1 MGRIQQV
8 TSLVLWFITFQ
19 IALPFPAQNAFVGT
33 STSFNISLDA
43 QSINIPVA
51 SSLSKRFLSWF
62 DAVAKGSEL
71 LCRLENPDLLNDQS
85 TVTSVD
91 TLATSGWVATN
102 KAVDRDIYS
111 VLNSFF
117 LQEGIENNVGDIVA
131 VRWRHNEASRNSKGE
146 LVPVCYTM

>member
-1 MGRIQQV
+1 M
-8 TSLVLWFITFQ
+8 VLWFITFQ
-19 IALPFPAQNAFVGT
+19 IALSLPVQDARGGN
-33 STSFNISLDA
+33 STSFNKSLDA
-43 QSINIPVA
+43 QSIDILAA
-51 SSLSKRFLSWF
+51 SPLSKRYLGWG
-62 DAVAKGSEL
+62 DAIAKGNRL

-85 TVTSVD
+85 TVTSTD

-102 KAVDRDIYS
+102 KAVNPDIYP

-131 VRWRHNEASRNSKGE
+131 VRWKHNEASTNSKGE